1 MTPML
6 FRKAPFG
13 VDLTIPGEETIH
25 VKRRRKVGIR
35 GEAGEVL
42 LWALGRTGVAQVE
55 LAGRPEDVEALTSTL
70 GV

>member
-13 VDLTIPGEETIH
+13 VDLTIPGEEPIH

-35 GEAGEVL
+35 GEAGEIL
-42 LWALGRTGVAQVE
+42 LWAFGRTGVAQVE